1 MIIESGKGNFM
12 RKIKVLLLAAILA
25 VSFAGCG
32 REQTN
37 GVMEAW
43 VGAYSEEKF
52 VNVTKEYQ
60 TKHDPIAAE
69 GENKITSVSFRTD
82 FEIASCAVTKTSAVD
97 PQNATFEQRGAIY
110 LAVKTSFD
118 GKTVTVST
126 DWWYDGDDWTAD
138 YPIWSYLVCVKDT
151 DGAEHYYYF
160 RTDYGAAD

>member
-1 MIIESGKGNFM
+1 M
-12 RKIKVLLLAAILA
+12 RKIIAFFLIAIL
-25 VSFAGCG
+25 VMSFAGCG
-32 REQTN
+32 TKQTS

-43 VGAYSEEKF
+43 VGEYSEEKF

-60 TKHDPIAAE
+60 TRHDPIVAE
-69 GENKITSVSFRTD
+69 GENKITSVSFQTD

-97 PQNATFEQRGAIY
+97 PQDAAFEQRGAIY
-110 LAVKTSFD
+110 LAVETSFD
-118 GKTVTVST
+118 GKTATVFT

>member
-1 MIIESGKGNFM
+1 M

-118 GKTVTVST
+118 GK
-126 DWWYDGDDWTAD
+126 
-138 YPIWSYLVCVKDT
+138 P
-151 DGAEHYYYF
+151 
-160 RTDYGAAD
+160 

>member
-12 RKIKVLLLAAILA
+12 RKINVLLLAAILA

-69 GENKITSVSFRTD
+69 GENKITSVSIQTD
-82 FEIASCAVTKTSAVD
+82 FEIASCAVVKTSAVD
-97 PQNATFEQRGAIY
+97 PQDATFEQHGAIY

-118 GKTVTVST
+118 GKTATVFT
-126 DWWYDGDDWTAD
+126 DWWYEGDDWTGD
-138 YPIWSYLVCVKDT
+138 YTVWSYLVCVKDT

-160 RTDYGAAD
+160 RTDYGA